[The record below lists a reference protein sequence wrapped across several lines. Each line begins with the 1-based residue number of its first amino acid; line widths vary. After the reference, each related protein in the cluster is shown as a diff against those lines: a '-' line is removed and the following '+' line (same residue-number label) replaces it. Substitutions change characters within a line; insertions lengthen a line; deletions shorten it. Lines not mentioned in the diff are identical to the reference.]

1 MSLWTELSNR
11 IGSVGRDVGLVSKK
25 VNALSLGVVTDGLS
39 VYRTGRDANGIFVT
53 TTWKRTDGTTA
64 KTAVFSLPD
73 GSSRYTRR
81 IDTIY
86 DLNGT
91 TILVQR
97 TFFLSYN
104 GFDEVIQEELAVTG

>member
-1 MSLWTELSNR
+1 MSLWTELWTR
-11 IGSVGRDVGLVSKK
+11 VGEIGRDVGLVSKK
-25 VNALSLGVVTDGLS
+25 VNTLSLGVVTDGLS
-39 VYRTGRDANGIFVT
+39 VFRTDRDANGIFVT
-53 TTWKRTDGTTA
+53 TTWKRLDGTTA

-73 GSSRYTRR
+73 GSSRYTNRT
-81 IDTIY
+81 DTIY

-97 TFFLSYN
+97 TFVLSYN

>member
-1 MSLWTELSNR
+1 MSLWTELWNR

-39 VYRTGRDANGIFVT
+39 VYRTDRDISGNFVT

-73 GSSRYTRR
+73 GSNRYTRR
-81 IDTIY
+81 TDTIY
-86 DLNGT
+86 DVGGT
-91 TILVQR
+91 TMLVQR
-97 TFFLSYN
+97 TFTLTYN
-104 GFDEVIQEELAVTG
+104 GFDQLVDEVLI

>member
-25 VNALSLGVVTDGLS
+25 INALSLGVVTDGLS

-64 KTAVFSLPD
+64 KTSVFSLPD

-81 IDTIY
+81 TDTIY
-86 DLNGT
+86 DVDGT
-91 TILVQR
+91 TMLVQR
-97 TFFLSYN
+97 TFTLTYN
-104 GFDEVIQEELAVTG
+104 GFDQLVDEVLI